1 MRRFHKNGENRT
13 SLLTQSTAPLN
24 TVVLTLPCTG
34 TSTMFSIL
42 DVLSSVG
49 RDWELLHAQAH
60 RPKVFAARML
70 SRDGKPYDD
79 VNGRRVTPEGRL
91 PDPGEADLVIVPD
104 LHVDPAVSPP
114 DLFEPA
120 AEWLRAA
127 AAEGA
132 IVTSVCSGAWLLAH
146 AGLLDGCEA
155 TTHWGFADTIARRY
169 PGVCMRRE
177 RILVPAGEGHRIVTA
192 GGMSSWGDL
201 MLYLIARFAGQDE
214 ARRIAKIYLLQ
225 PHTEGQLCYA
235 SLLAGRQHD
244 DALVAEAQVWVA
256 DNYANPTPVAAMA
269 ARSGLSERSF
279 LRRFRRATGQTPV
292 EYVQTLR
299 VEEAKQMLETTEM
312 PIEEIADEVGYTETS
327 SFRNAFRRHVGLS
340 ASAYRRKHASVAP
353 ILAASR
359 VA

>member
-1 MRRFHKNGENRT
+1 MD
-13 SLLTQSTAPLN
+13 QSTAPLN
-24 TVVLTLPCTG
+24 TVVLALPFTG
-34 TSTMFSIL
+34 TSTMFCIL

-49 RDWELLHAQAH
+49 RDWELLHAQAFQ
-60 RPKVFAARML
+60 PKVFDARML
-70 SRDGKPYDD
+70 SLDGKTYDD

-91 PDPGEADLVIVPD
+91 PELADADLVIVPD
-104 LHVDPAVSPP
+104 LHIDPAFSPP
-114 DLFEPA
+114 ELFEPA
-120 AEWLRAA
+120 TEWLRAA
-127 AAEGA
+127 AKGGA

-169 PGVCMRRE
+169 PDVCMRRE
-177 RILVPAGEGHRIVTA
+177 RILVPTGEGHRLVTA

-235 SLLAGRQHD
+235 SLLAGQQHD
-244 DALVAEAQVWVA
+244 DALVAEAQSWVA

-299 VEEAKQMLETTEM
+299 VEEAKQMLETSDI

-340 ASAYRRKHASVAP
+340 ASAYRRKHANIAP
-353 ILAASR
+353 ILAASPA
-359 VA
+359 V